1 MVLMLKK
8 SLQQWLSAEELLQL
22 IGAYELVGDI
32 AVVSVP
38 PSLFEKERLIAETL
52 LAAHRQIKVVAKRN
66 GVHAGEFRT
75 RPLQIIAGENRKET
89 EVREFGIRLFLNLET
104 VYYSVRSGHERQRI
118 AGLVLPGESVLI
130 LFSGVAP
137 YPLMIAAYARPKRI
151 VGIEKNLE
159 AHRYGLDNLRRNRC
173 GQQIDLYHGDVAQ
186 LPGIVPGRF
195 DRVVMPLP
203 QTGEYFLPVAL
214 AALAGNGWL
223 HFYDMQHKDQT
234 DLSVAKVARACA
246 AAGKRLL
253 SSTVTRCGHCGP
265 HTFRI
270 CIDARVSA

>member
-1 MVLMLKK
+1 MVVMLKK
-8 SLQQWLSAEELLQL
+8 SLKQLLAAEELGQM
-22 IGAYELVGDI
+22 IGAYDIVGDI

-38 PSLFEKERLIAETL
+38 PSLFEKEQLIAETL

-104 VYYSVRSGHERQRI
+104 VYYSVRSGHERRRI
-118 AGLVLPGESVLI
+118 AGLVLPGESVLV

-173 GQQIDLYHGDVAQ
+173 GQQIDLYHGDVGQ
-186 LPGIVPGRF
+186 LPAIVPGRF

-203 QTGEYFLPVAL
+203 QTGELFLPAAL
-214 AALAGNGWL
+214 TALAGNGWL

-246 AAGKRLL
+246 TAGKRLL

-265 HTFRI
+265 YTFRI